1 MRARTKGRVLD
12 LYTTVFE
19 IIDMRSFSNLW
30 YWIGLAVAWSTASH
44 WVIGVPYDL
53 VHRAARH
60 EGQAQEDL
68 EAIVRVNCNRML
80 SISERGGVGLMAVAS
95 AILSSLVTLGF
106 WYGIEFA
113 QAVFLLMLPMV
124 FVACLS
130 VRTASV
136 ISRQQLSGKPLRDRL
151 ARHRITI
158 QVIGMFSI
166 FVTAT
171 LGMFHNLSFGVLR

>member
-1 MRARTKGRVLD
+1 LD

-124 FVACLS
+124 FVAFLS

-171 LGMFHNLSFGVLR
+171 WGMFHNLSFGVLR

>member
-1 MRARTKGRVLD
+1 MD
-12 LYTTVFE
+12 IYTTVFE

-44 WVIGVPYDL
+44 WVMGVPYDL
-53 VHRAARH
+53 VHRAARQ

-80 SISERGGVGLMAVAS
+80 SISERSGIALMVVAS
-95 AILSSLVTLGF
+95 AILSSLITLGF
-106 WYGIEFA
+106 WYGVEFA
-113 QAVFLLMLPMV
+113 QAILLLMLPMV
-124 FVACLS
+124 FVAFLS
-130 VRTASV
+130 VRTAAA
-136 ISRQQLSGKPLRDRL
+136 IHREGLTGKPLRDRL
-151 ARHRITI
+151 GRHRLTI

-171 LGMFHNLSFGVLR
+171 WGMFHNLSYGVLR